1 MLPLCG
7 RDSSAPIKHA
17 ASSRSQDLVWR
28 APGTEGL
35 KEDSFS
41 VKMECFLKFS
51 HLSGVRRGQSWE
63 GRLEFPCGL

>member
-41 VKMECFLKFS
+41 VKMECFLICQGLDVGS
-51 HLSGVRRGQSWE
+51 SGRGD
-63 GRLEFPCGL
+63 